1 MSIEKQYQQKTTKTT
16 KHKLKVVVQ
25 TFAVVSLIVLFGV
38 SPINKEI
45 GISGFFVTD
54 IMVKE
59 DNSKI
64 EIQQQYCFNQQS
76 KKDSFLSIIPVVA
89 YAAKTKIDII
99 NPICYYSNPTIMSK
113 NIISLYSLPSSG
125 SSSPYSSSSKNK
137 KLVHSSIRMEENVFN
152 LLQKEAERQ
161 GISFNSLIN
170 KTLKNYVKSEMHFEQ
185 LGFLLVSKDF
195 LRKTF
200 AELQDEKRLEELGKE
215 LGLTVAKEY
224 VSYCFPKVDSC
235 TLIQFL
241 DIWFRRLQS
250 YKHIVDTSRVKDI
263 NVIIEEGIR
272 KENEEEYQQLQ
283 RKEIHYFTVNHDINI
298 NFSIALKAGLEGLIE
313 PIIKSPI
320 IFKQITSNS
329 ISFSFSLFLS
339 S

>member
-1 MSIEKQYQQKTTKTT
+1 MSIEKQCQQNTTKTT

-76 KKDSFLSIIPVVA
+76 KKDSFFSIIPVVA

-125 SSSPYSSSSKNK
+125 
-137 KLVHSSIRMEENVFN
+137 
-152 LLQKEAERQ
+152 
-161 GISFNSLIN
+161 
-170 KTLKNYVKSEMHFEQ
+170 
-185 LGFLLVSKDF
+185 
-195 LRKTF
+195 
-200 AELQDEKRLEELGKE
+200 
-215 LGLTVAKEY
+215 
-224 VSYCFPKVDSC
+224 
-235 TLIQFL
+235 
-241 DIWFRRLQS
+241 
-250 YKHIVDTSRVKDI
+250 
-263 NVIIEEGIR
+263 
-272 KENEEEYQQLQ
+272 
-283 RKEIHYFTVNHDINI
+283 
-298 NFSIALKAGLEGLIE
+298 
-313 PIIKSPI
+313 
-320 IFKQITSNS
+320 
-329 ISFSFSLFLS
+329 
-339 S
+339 

>member
-1 MSIEKQYQQKTTKTT
+1 MSVEKQCQQKTTKTT

-59 DNSKI
+59 DNNKI

-76 KKDSFLSIIPVVA
+76 KKDSFFSIIPVVA
-89 YAAKTKIDII
+89 YAAKTKIDFI
-99 NPICYYSNPTIMSK
+99 NPICYYSNPTIMSN

-125 SSSPYSSSSKNK
+125 SSSPFSSSSKNK

-250 YKHIVDTSRVKDI
+250 YKHIVDTSPVKDI
-263 NVIIEEGIR
+263 NVIIEGIR

-283 RKEIHYFTVNHDINI
+283 RKEIHYFTINHDINI

>member
-1 MSIEKQYQQKTTKTT
+1 MSIEKQCQQKTTKTT
-16 KHKLKVVVQ
+16 KHKLKVVQ

-99 NPICYYSNPTIMSK
+99 NPICYYSNPTIISK

-137 KLVHSSIRMEENVFN
+137 KLVHSSIRIEENVFN

-170 KTLKNYVKSEMHFEQ
+170 KTLKNYVNSEMHFEQ

-320 IFKQITSNS
+320 VFKQITSNS

>member
-16 KHKLKVVVQ
+16 KHKLKVVQ

-76 KKDSFLSIIPVVA
+76 KKDSFFSIIPVVA

-320 IFKQITSNS
+320 VFKQITSNS

>member
-1 MSIEKQYQQKTTKTT
+1 MSIEKQHQQKTTKTT

-64 EIQQQYCFNQQS
+64 
-76 KKDSFLSIIPVVA
+76 
-89 YAAKTKIDII
+89 DII

-125 SSSPYSSSSKNK
+125 SSSPFSSSSKNK

-161 GISFNSLIN
+161 GISFNSLVN

-215 LGLTVAKEY
+215 LGLTVAKEH

-263 NVIIEEGIR
+263 NVILEEGIR

>member
-16 KHKLKVVVQ
+16 KHKLKVVQ

-99 NPICYYSNPTIMSK
+99 NPICYYSNPTIISK

-125 SSSPYSSSSKNK
+125 SSSPFSSSSKNK

>member
-1 MSIEKQYQQKTTKTT
+1 MSIEKHCQQKTT

-76 KKDSFLSIIPVVA
+76 KKDSFFSIIPVVA
-89 YAAKTKIDII
+89 YAAKTKIDFI

-125 SSSPYSSSSKNK
+125 SSSPFSSSSKNK

-283 RKEIHYFTVNHDINI
+283 RKEIHYFTINHDINI

>member
-1 MSIEKQYQQKTTKTT
+1 MSIEKQCQQKTTKTT
-16 KHKLKVVVQ
+16 KHKLKVVQ

-76 KKDSFLSIIPVVA
+76 KKDSFLSIPVVA

-99 NPICYYSNPTIMSK
+99 NPICYYSNPTIISK

-137 KLVHSSIRMEENVFN
+137 KLVHSSIRIEENVFN

-170 KTLKNYVKSEMHFEQ
+170 KTLKNYVNSEMHFEQ

-320 IFKQITSNS
+320 VFKQITSNS

>member
-1 MSIEKQYQQKTTKTT
+1 MSIEKQYRQKTTKTT
-16 KHKLKVVVQ
+16 EHKLKVVVQ
-25 TFAVVSLIVLFGV
+25 TFAVVFLIVLFGI
-38 SPINKEI
+38 SPMDKEI
-45 GISGFFVTD
+45 GIISFFVTD

-64 EIQQQYCFNQQS
+64 GIQQQYCFNQQS
-76 KKDSFLSIIPVVA
+76 KKESLLSIIPVVA
-89 YAAKTKIDII
+89 YAVKTNMDII
-99 NPICYYSNPTIMSK
+99 NPICYYFNPTIMSK
-113 NIISLYSLPSSG
+113 NLISLYSLPPSG
-125 SSSPYSSSSKNK
+125 SSSSFSSSSKNK
-137 KLVHSSIRMEENVFN
+137 KLIHSSIRIEENVFN

-200 AELQDEKRLEELGKE
+200 AELQDENRIEEFGKE

-224 VSYCFPKVDSC
+224 VSYFFPKVDNG
-235 TLIQFL
+235 TLVQFL

-250 YKHIVDTSRVKDI
+250 YKHIVDTSLLKDM
-263 NVIIEEGIR
+263 NVITEEGIR

-329 ISFSFSLFLS
+329 ISFSFSLILS

>member
-1 MSIEKQYQQKTTKTT
+1 MSIEKQCQQKTTKTT

-64 EIQQQYCFNQQS
+64 
-76 KKDSFLSIIPVVA
+76 
-89 YAAKTKIDII
+89 DII

-125 SSSPYSSSSKNK
+125 SSSPFSSSSKNK

-185 LGFLLVSKDF
+185 LGFFLVSKDF
-195 LRKTF
+195 LRKIF

-215 LGLTVAKEY
+215 LGLTVAKEH

-250 YKHIVDTSRVKDI
+250 YKHIVETSRVKDI

-283 RKEIHYFTVNHDINI
+283 RKEIHYFTVNHDI
-298 NFSIALKAGLEGLIE
+298 
-313 PIIKSPI
+313 
-320 IFKQITSNS
+320 
-329 ISFSFSLFLS
+329 
-339 S
+339 

>member
-1 MSIEKQYQQKTTKTT
+1 
-16 KHKLKVVVQ
+16 
-25 TFAVVSLIVLFGV
+25 
-38 SPINKEI
+38 
-45 GISGFFVTD
+45 
-54 IMVKE
+54 MVKE

-76 KKDSFLSIIPVVA
+76 KKDSFFSIIPVVA

-99 NPICYYSNPTIMSK
+99 NPICYYSPTIMSK

-125 SSSPYSSSSKNK
+125 SSSPFSSSSKNK

-250 YKHIVDTSRVKDI
+250 YKHIVDTSRVNDI
-263 NVIIEEGIR
+263 NVIIEEGRR

-329 ISFSFSLFLS
+329 ISFSF
-339 S
+339 

>member
-16 KHKLKVVVQ
+16 KHKLKVVQ

-76 KKDSFLSIIPVVA
+76 KKDSFLSIPVVA

-99 NPICYYSNPTIMSK
+99 NPICYYSNPTIISK

-137 KLVHSSIRMEENVFN
+137 KLVHSSIRIEENVFN

-170 KTLKNYVKSEMHFEQ
+170 KTLKNYVNSEMHFEQ

-320 IFKQITSNS
+320 VFKQITSNS

>member
-1 MSIEKQYQQKTTKTT
+1 M
-16 KHKLKVVVQ
+16 
-25 TFAVVSLIVLFGV
+25 A
-38 SPINKEI
+38 
-45 GISGFFVTD
+45 FVTD

-76 KKDSFLSIIPVVA
+76 KKDSFFSIIPVVA

-125 SSSPYSSSSKNK
+125 SSSPFSSSSKNK
-137 KLVHSSIRMEENVFN
+137 KLIHSSIRMEENVFN

-170 KTLKNYVKSEMHFEQ
+170 KTLKNYVKSEMHFEE

-200 AELQDEKRLEELGKE
+200 AELQDKKRLEELGKE

-298 NFSIALKAGLEGLIE
+298 NFSIALKTGLEGLIE

-329 ISFSFSLFLS
+329 ISFSFSLFLLS
-339 S
+339 

>member
-16 KHKLKVVVQ
+16 KHKLKVVQ

-45 GISGFFVTD
+45 SISGFFVTD

-76 KKDSFLSIIPVVA
+76 KKDSFFSIIPVVA
-89 YAAKTKIDII
+89 YTAKTKIDII

-113 NIISLYSLPSSG
+113 NIISLYSLPSLG
-125 SSSPYSSSSKNK
+125 SSSSFSSSSKNK

>member
-1 MSIEKQYQQKTTKTT
+1 MSIEKQCQQKTTKTT

-59 DNSKI
+59 DKSKI
-64 EIQQQYCFNQQS
+64 EIQQYYFNQQS
-76 KKDSFLSIIPVVA
+76 KKDSFFSIIPVVA
-89 YAAKTKIDII
+89 CAAKTKIDII

-125 SSSPYSSSSKNK
+125 SSSPFSSSSKNK

-250 YKHIVDTSRVKDI
+250 YKHIVDTSRVKEI

>member
-16 KHKLKVVVQ
+16 KHKLKVVQ

-99 NPICYYSNPTIMSK
+99 NPICYYSNPTIISK

-137 KLVHSSIRMEENVFN
+137 KLVHSSIRIEENVFN

-170 KTLKNYVKSEMHFEQ
+170 KTLKNYVNSEMHFEQ

-320 IFKQITSNS
+320 VFKQITSNS

>member
-16 KHKLKVVVQ
+16 KHKLKVVQ

-99 NPICYYSNPTIMSK
+99 NPICYYSNPTIISK

-137 KLVHSSIRMEENVFN
+137 KLVHSSIRIEENVFN

-320 IFKQITSNS
+320 VFKQITSNS

>member
-1 MSIEKQYQQKTTKTT
+1 
-16 KHKLKVVVQ
+16 
-25 TFAVVSLIVLFGV
+25 
-38 SPINKEI
+38 
-45 GISGFFVTD
+45 
-54 IMVKE
+54 MVKE

-76 KKDSFLSIIPVVA
+76 KKDSFFSIIPVVA
-89 YAAKTKIDII
+89 YAAKTKIDFI

-125 SSSPYSSSSKNK
+125 SSSPFYSSSKNK

-283 RKEIHYFTVNHDINI
+283 RKEIHYFTINHDINI

>member
-1 MSIEKQYQQKTTKTT
+1 MSIEKQCQQKTTKTT
-16 KHKLKVVVQ
+16 KHKLKVVQ

-54 IMVKE
+54 IMVTE

-99 NPICYYSNPTIMSK
+99 NPICYYSNPTIISK

-125 SSSPYSSSSKNK
+125 SSSPFSSSSKNK

-170 KTLKNYVKSEMHFEQ
+170 KTLKNYVNSEMHFEQ

>member
-1 MSIEKQYQQKTTKTT
+1 
-16 KHKLKVVVQ
+16 
-25 TFAVVSLIVLFGV
+25 
-38 SPINKEI
+38 
-45 GISGFFVTD
+45 
-54 IMVKE
+54 
-59 DNSKI
+59 SKI
-64 EIQQQYCFNQQS
+64 QIQQQYCFNQQS
-76 KKDSFLSIIPVVA
+76 KKDSFFSIIPVVA

-99 NPICYYSNPTIMSK
+99 NPICYYSNPTIISK

-137 KLVHSSIRMEENVFN
+137 KLVHSSIRIEENVFN

-170 KTLKNYVKSEMHFEQ
+170 KTLKNYVNSEMHFEQ

>member
-16 KHKLKVVVQ
+16 KHKLKVVQ

-99 NPICYYSNPTIMSK
+99 NPICYYSNPTIISK

-170 KTLKNYVKSEMHFEQ
+170 KTLKNYVNSEMHFEQ

-320 IFKQITSNS
+320 VFKQITSNS

>member
-16 KHKLKVVVQ
+16 KHKLKVVQ

-76 KKDSFLSIIPVVA
+76 KKDSFFSIIPVVA

-125 SSSPYSSSSKNK
+125 SSSPFSSSSKNK

>member
-16 KHKLKVVVQ
+16 KHKLKVVQ
-25 TFAVVSLIVLFGV
+25 TFAVVGLIVLFGV

-170 KTLKNYVKSEMHFEQ
+170 KTLKNYVNSEMHFEQ

>member
-16 KHKLKVVVQ
+16 KHKLKVVQ

-99 NPICYYSNPTIMSK
+99 NPICYYSNPTIISK

-125 SSSPYSSSSKNK
+125 SSSPFSSSSKNK

-320 IFKQITSNS
+320 VFKQITSNS

>member
-1 MSIEKQYQQKTTKTT
+1 MSIEKQCQQKTTKTT

-59 DNSKI
+59 DKSKI
-64 EIQQQYCFNQQS
+64 EIQQYYFNQQS
-76 KKDSFLSIIPVVA
+76 KKDSFFSIIPVVA
-89 YAAKTKIDII
+89 CAAKTKIDII

-125 SSSPYSSSSKNK
+125 SSSPFSSSSKNK

-272 KENEEEYQQLQ
+272 KENEEEYRQLQ

>member
-16 KHKLKVVVQ
+16 KHKLKVVQ

-99 NPICYYSNPTIMSK
+99 NPICYYSNPTIISK

-320 IFKQITSNS
+320 VFKQITSNS

>member
-16 KHKLKVVVQ
+16 KHKLKVVQ

-76 KKDSFLSIIPVVA
+76 KKDSFFSIIPVVA

-99 NPICYYSNPTIMSK
+99 NPICYYSNPTIISK

-320 IFKQITSNS
+320 VFKQITSNS